1 MYQTYLPMMI
11 MNYSQVYLLQ
21 KNLIFMERKDMTG
34 LKCIIQEEDLLMDS
48 NLIYLLRKLS
58 D

>member
-21 KNLIFMERKDMTG
+21 KNLIFMEKKDMTG

-48 NLIYLLRKLS
+48 NAKKVE
-58 D
+58 